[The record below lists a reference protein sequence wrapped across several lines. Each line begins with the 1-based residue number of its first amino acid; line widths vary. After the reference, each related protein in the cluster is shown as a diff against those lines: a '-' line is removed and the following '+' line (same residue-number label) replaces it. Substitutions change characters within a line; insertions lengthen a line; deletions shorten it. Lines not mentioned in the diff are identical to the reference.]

1 MRTRRL
7 GQTELELTTI
17 GLGTWAIGGPWQYG
31 WGPQDDAESVRTI
44 FAAVEGGIN
53 WIDTAPIYGCG
64 HSEAV
69 VGKALREL
77 GDKPLVATK
86 CGLVWNDKREKV
98 NCLDAASILR
108 ECDDSLRR
116 LGVETIDLYQMH
128 WPQPDAQIEEA
139 WEAMAKCI
147 KQGKVRH
154 LGASNV
160 TTDQLER
167 LAKVYP
173 VAAVQPP
180 YSMLR
185 RAIEDE
191 LLDYCGLN
199 GIGAVCYSPMQKGL
213 LTGKF
218 TKAYRETLAADD
230 HRRQDPNFCGQQ
242 FERNLKLIDALRP
255 IAERHGKTVA
265 QLAVA
270 WVLRRKEVTSAIVG
284 ARKPRQIQETLE
296 AGDWKLSREDSMEIE
311 TILKQ

>member
-44 FAAVEGGIN
+44 LAAVEGGIN
-53 WIDTAPIYGCG
+53 WLDTAPIYGCG
-64 HSEAV
+64 HSEEV
-69 VGKALREL
+69 VGRALREMKQ
-77 GDKPLVATK
+77 KPLVATK
-86 CGLVWNDKREKV
+86 CGLLWNDKREKV

-147 KQGKVRH
+147 TQGKVRH
-154 LGASNV
+154 LGVSNV

-191 LLDYCGLN
+191 MLDYCSLH
-199 GIGAVCYSPMQKGL
+199 GIGVVCYSPMQKGL

-218 TKAYRETLAADD
+218 TKAYLETLAADD
-230 HRRQDPNFCGQQ
+230 HRRQDPNFCGKQ

-255 IAERHGKTVA
+255 IAERNGKTVG
-265 QLAVA
+265 QLAIA
-270 WVLRRKEVTSAIVG
+270 WTLRRKDVTSAIVG
-284 ARKPRQIQETLE
+284 ARKPRQIQEMLD
-296 AGDWKLSREDSMEIE
+296 AGNWKLSSEDSVEIE
-311 TILKQ
+311 NILK